1 MLHRVVTRVTVPL
14 QRSDAAR
21 ACTLARER
29 LLAGERID
37 MQQLATELG
46 VDRSTLFRWVGS
58 RDQLVSQILHELG
71 RKTLD
76 RTLRNARDAGFT
88 GPQLVAET
96 FGGFADALI
105 TAPFFRTYL
114 RREPERALRLLTTSA
129 SFIQHE
135 MIGAVERLLQDEV
148 DTAALSYPMPARDL
162 AYLVIRIG
170 ESFIYTD
177 LITGGVPDS
186 AKARTALLA
195 LLS

>member
-1 MLHRVVTRVTVPL
+1 MRTARTG
-14 QRSDAAR
+14 AAR
-21 ACTLARER
+21 AYTLARER

-37 MQQLATELG
+37 MQQLAAESG

-58 RDQLVSQILHELG
+58 RDQLTGRILHEVGQHTLSGILG
-71 RKTLD
+71 RLRD
-76 RTLRNARDAGFT
+76 RGVGGAPLI
-88 GPQLVAET
+88 AEAL
-96 FGGFADALI
+96 GCFADELI
-105 TAPFFRTYL
+105 NAPFFRTYL

-129 SFIQHE
+129 GFIQRE
-135 MIGAVERLLQDEV
+135 MIGVVRQLLADEV
-148 DTAALSYPMPARDL
+148 DPSALSYPMPLDDL

-186 AKARTALLA
+186 GKARTALLA